1 LLRWYTTV
9 VDARD
14 HRAEAA
20 WWARVQRLVDLG
32 AHRVDVGQGDAPE
45 AVLAD
50 PEGNE
55 FCVLTPRPQ

>member
-14 HRAEAA
+14 HRAQAA
-20 WWARVQRLVDLG
+20 WWARALG
-32 AHRVDVGQGDAPE
+32 WQVFLDTDDEAVVIR

-55 FCVLTPRPQ
+55 FCVLTPRSE